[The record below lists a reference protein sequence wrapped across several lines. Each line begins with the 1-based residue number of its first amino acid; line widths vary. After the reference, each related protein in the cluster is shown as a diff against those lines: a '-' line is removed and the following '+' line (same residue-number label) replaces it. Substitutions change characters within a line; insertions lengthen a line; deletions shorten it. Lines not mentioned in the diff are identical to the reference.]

1 MNYKLSLSPLFV
13 LEIIASVLFIVFF
26 GFGNFLF
33 FILLS
38 MIFGAVLLGIFWKNM
53 LEFQMGGLKDM
64 LTQFLL
70 LSQGFC
76 LFFQGLLQVFLEFL
90 YFSLVLL

>member
-38 MIFGAVLLGIFWKNM
+38 MIFG
-53 LEFQMGGLKDM
+53 
-64 LTQFLL
+64 
-70 LSQGFC
+70 
-76 LFFQGLLQVFLEFL
+76 
-90 YFSLVLL
+90 

>member
-38 MIFGAVLLGIFWKNM
+38 MIFGAVLLGIFGKI
-53 LEFQMGGLKDM
+53 
-64 LTQFLL
+64 
-70 LSQGFC
+70 C
-76 LFFQGLLQVFLEFL
+76 LNFKWVA
-90 YFSLVLL
+90 